1 MVRGIIKGQ
10 TDAHGSRREFICC
23 MLIADVYVLS
33 EYITQ
38 YILTVGVELL
48 LE

>member
-1 MVRGIIKGQ
+1 MPP
-10 TDAHGSRREFICC
+10 APNGSLHVARLQLTC
-23 MLIADVYVLS
+23 DVLS